1 MINSRMRVI
10 EEYGGRELADPESA
24 GVVAQLHWKGVWVVA
39 RRLAGW
45 ISPNSRNPADGELL
59 RRIEVVG
66 GELAAQVER
75 EAQVVRDALQPVQR
89 IRELVIVAVG
99 ARARRIGRN
108 LGRRLQDEAAVRHR
122 RLERRNR
129 PAHE

>member
-24 GVVAQLHWKGVWVVA
+24 GVVAQLHLKFF
-39 RRLAGW
+39 AGW
-45 ISPNSRNPADGELL
+45 ISPNSRDPADGELL

-66 GELAAQVER
+66 SELAAQVER

-108 LGRRLQDEAAVRHR
+108 LGRRLQDEAAVGHR

-129 PAHE
+129 PAYE